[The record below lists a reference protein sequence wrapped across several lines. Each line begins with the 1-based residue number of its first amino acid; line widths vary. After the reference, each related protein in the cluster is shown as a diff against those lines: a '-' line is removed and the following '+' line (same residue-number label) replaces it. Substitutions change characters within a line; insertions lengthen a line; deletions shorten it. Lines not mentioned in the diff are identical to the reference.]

1 MRFPNALFQ
10 QLAAAK
16 KGVIM
21 EPTDAQLVVPAVG
34 QFQLEISSPLV
45 AASVPVAAVQELSFS
60 DQLILNRA
68 GVQVAVNTQS
78 AGQLAAGIWRIRG
91 TCSHFFTG
99 TTNGLAGV
107 EFGLSLPG
115 APGTLAAFA
124 TFTFL
129 NVNQVMVTTFDWT
142 VHLLTPWNIGIAA
155 AAIVAVDVN
164 NEVLSFFASR
174 LL

>member
-34 QFQLEISSPLV
+34 QLQLEISSPIV
-45 AASVPVAAVQELSFS
+45 TASVPSTAVQELSFG
-60 DQLILNRA
+60 DTLVLNRA

-91 TCSHFFTG
+91 TCVHFFTG
-99 TTNGLAGV
+99 TTNGLNSAQ
-107 EFGLSLPG
+107 FGLSLPG
-115 APGTLAAFA
+115 AAGTVVAFA
-124 TFTFL
+124 TFNFL
-129 NVNQVMVTTFDWT
+129 NVNQVLVATFDWV

-155 AAIVAVDVN
+155 SATVALDVN
-164 NEVLSFFASR
+164 NESFSFFASR
-174 LL
+174 IL